1 MEPPDSLE
9 TLQPSAVWLLAAS
22 LLGLGGCLSL
32 SLVIQCEY
40 ESICSLLCL
49 SLPAFLFLL
58 PQLFISVFILSCS
71 HSSSL
76 SLTLSLSLHLSVSVR
91 LSVSLL
97 FPSFFPSPELFQSAF
112 LSRASLLAVTL
123 RPHGWWGWAAG
134 QGGKDLSSMQKMG
147 QLKPQGCSGS

>member
-76 SLTLSLSLHLSVSVR
+76 SLTCLSLCICLSLSVFPSV
-91 LSVSLL
+91 L
-97 FPSFFPSPELFQSAF
+97 FPSLFPSPELFQSAF